1 MQLIKFQFQFKK
13 KKIIPKD
20 SIFGNTI
27 GRAILIRILNYSNN
41 NQKEKKIIKKMLRI
55 HGLVSPLHMLLEHYK
70 KTCP

>member
-13 KKIIPKD
+13 KKFIPKD

-41 NQKEKKIIKKMLRI
+41 NQKEKKLLKK
-55 HGLVSPLHMLLEHYK
+55 
-70 KTCP
+70 C